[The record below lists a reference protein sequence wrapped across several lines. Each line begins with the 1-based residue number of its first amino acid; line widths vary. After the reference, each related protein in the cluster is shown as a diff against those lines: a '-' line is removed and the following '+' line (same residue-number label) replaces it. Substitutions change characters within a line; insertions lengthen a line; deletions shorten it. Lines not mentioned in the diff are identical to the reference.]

1 MLESFL
7 LQNLLGVLNYL
18 RNLDEDQR
26 IAGGKLPQ

>member
-18 RNLDEDQR
+18 RNLDEDKR
-26 IAGGKLPQ
+26 IARGKFP